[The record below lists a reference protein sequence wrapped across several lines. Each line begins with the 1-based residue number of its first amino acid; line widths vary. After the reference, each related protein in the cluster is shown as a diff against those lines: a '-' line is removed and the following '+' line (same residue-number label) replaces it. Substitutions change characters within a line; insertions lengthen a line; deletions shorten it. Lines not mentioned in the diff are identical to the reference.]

1 MGEIMDDSNAARGM
15 ALYGVIGG
23 MGRFVAPLVGSVA
36 ALPAKQFAKFGV
48 PLKEFPFALP
58 SAMVAFSCAGVLL
71 FAYFELQETLK
82 NRQKLDPTDK
92 IKKNELYRQ
101 KKKTLRR
108 GTAEYSAISGTDLDL
123 DSESESPREKER
135 EREDGLFEG
144 VGTGSG
150 SGPRPLSLRYGVGGG
165 SIFSSTV
172 NSNTPYR
179 AISSSSSSSSS
190 APRSNDNRVM
200 KPVTAMKKSLCLP
213 LPLPLPLTSRHPP
226 GITDTPSDD
235 LLHMPAPTS
244 ARIEESLPSH
254 FRMQSTQSSAS
265 NSTSTDNPAGRA
277 GILGSDSVGGDV
289 RVGDIGDDNLFAL
302 STYGNGNGSRD
313 LDLGNRLGIL
323 DAQRDGDRDTE
334 RGLGTGLGLE
344 FGIGLGL
351 GLVEG
356 RRDRNGCLGDIGGE
370 GGLIEVGRS
379 SEGLGMIN
387 RNIDGKASEKQRRS
401 EWGTA
406 KPLGC
411 RLESQDDI
419 DFLFQ
424 SDSRRVSF
432 SSLVMVKVIG
442 SSSLGIGQLKHLR
455 ADDHPVEQA
464 DRRESGVG
472 QGPGSVPQAPSLDTA
487 DTSASS
493 RCVLYAPSVSVWH
506 RYTT

>member
-135 EREDGLFEG
+135 EREDGVFEG
-144 VGTGSG
+144 SVSG
-150 SGPRPLSLRYGVGGG
+150 SRPLSLRNGGG
-165 SIFSSTV
+165 GGGGIFSSTV
-172 NSNTPYR
+172 NSNTPFR
-179 AISSSSSSSSS
+179 AVSSPSSSSSSSS
-190 APRSNDNRVM
+190 APCLNENRVM
-200 KPVTAMKKSLCLP
+200 KPVTTMKKSLCLP

-226 GITDTPSDD
+226 AITDTHSDD
-235 LLHMPAPTS
+235 LLHMSAPTS

-254 FRMQSTQSSAS
+254 FRMQSNQSSAS
-265 NSTSTDNPAGRA
+265 NSNGTSTDNSMGRA
-277 GILGSDSVGGDV
+277 GILDADSVGSDVHAVSINGDN
-289 RVGDIGDDNLFAL
+289 GN
-302 STYGNGNGSRD
+302 TYGNGNGNGNGNWD

-323 DAQRDGDRDTE
+323 DIQRDGERDME
-334 RGLGTGLGLE
+334 RGS
-344 FGIGLGL
+344 GIGLGL
-351 GLVEG
+351 GVVEG
-356 RRDRNGCLGDIGGE
+356 RRDRISCMGDFGGE
-370 GGLIEVGRS
+370 DGLIEVGRS
-379 SEGLGMIN
+379 SDGLGMIN
-387 RNIDGKASEKQRRS
+387 RNIDGKASEKLRRS
-401 EWGTA
+401 EWGSV
-406 KPLGC
+406 KPQGS

-419 DFLFQ
+419 NFLFQ

-442 SSSLGIGQLKHLR
+442 SSSLGIGQLKHLQ

-464 DRRESGVG
+464 DRRESGLG

-487 DTSASS
+487 DSTASS
-493 RCVLYAPSVSVWH
+493 R
-506 RYTT
+506 